1 MTQPLG
7 TFLAA
12 AEFNPRSLQKPLSWA
27 GHLPFA
33 AWLARRV
40 VPAIFVELGTH
51 SGNSYFAFC
60 QAVAEA
66 GLPTRCYAVDT
77 WQGDEHAGTYGED
90 VFQQVDAHNQ
100 QYYWEFSS
108 LLRMMFDEA
117 VDFFSDGS
125 IDLLHIDGLHT
136 YDAVRH
142 DFESW
147 LPKLAPGA
155 VVIFHDTNVRE
166 KGFGVWKFWEELKQR
181 FPRHFEFTHSHGL
194 GVLQIGGDETQDC
207 LAPLMANP
215 GEQQGIRQYFALL
228 GARIFEREQALHDI
242 EELRQAIA
250 DHRSVLSECEER
262 ISHQEKQVEELKEG
276 IAEHRRILTER
287 EEHISNLGQKREEL
301 QETLARREA
310 RIATLEQR
318 IAELERDLAAA
329 TGTLAT
335 TNNNLMAAYQLIE
348 ELQSS
353 TSWRITA
360 PLRMLS
366 TLARDGLRRL
376 QKSKDFY
383 ATVGDHGGPAK
394 VARKALRVWRRE
406 GFAGLRARWGRVP
419 HPLSLPAAPQAVP
432 PNPPVEAA
440 FTLQVVP
447 RYIDPQC
454 DQQPPQLVAE
464 PTVAIHLH
472 LFYPDMR
479 DEFATRLVAMP
490 CAFDLF
496 ISVPQGWAGEEA
508 LTAELKSFLPRVRRI
523 IVESVP
529 NRGRDIAPFIIQFG
543 ERLARY
549 DVIAHFHSKKS
560 PHCDQLA
567 GWCKDLLD
575 LLIGPPHGSGGRL
588 AQILNLLQVDAK
600 LIYPEGQPRI
610 IKDRTGWGGNYP
622 LAKEL
627 LEKHTALDIADF
639 PVVEF
644 PEGSM
649 FWTRG
654 ESMSEL
660 LRLPLRWNDFPREPI
675 PADGTLAHA
684 LERLLL
690 IFPSARPGRFYRLHS
705 GDSIHDYR
713 HYEEQLDFSQSRR
726 HRDVKVF
733 SYYLPQFH
741 PTPENDHWH
750 GKGFTEWTKV
760 RAANPLFEG
769 HYQQH
774 IPHPDF
780 GYYLLDHP
788 GVLRKQAESMRQAGI
803 DGQVFY
809 HYWFTGKLIL
819 EEPAQML
826 RDHPDI
832 EMPFCFCWA
841 NENWTRRWDGNEEDI
856 LLKQDYSPADARAFV
871 QYLIPFFRDARY
883 IRIEDRPVLFIYR
896 PASMPDAR
904 EYLEIWTEECAEQ
917 GLPRPYVVAVLTRG
931 AEDPRDFAMD
941 AGVERVLQ
949 DWTAG
954 AVADIRH
961 ELRPYEPLRG
971 SVLPYEQVA
980 EFYHNQTQAPQFT
993 WFRSLVAI
1001 WDNTARYG
1009 ADAFMVHGSTP
1020 RLFQQ
1025 WLESSIAHAQAHL
1038 PPDRRLVLVNAWN
1051 EWAEGAHL
1059 EPDSRYG
1066 YAYLNSVG
1074 RALSDQPYEADL
1086 NPDSPIPAGLRVRTS
1101 ITPEVQAALADDP
1114 ELERRFLQ
1122 MLARSTLFSRCRV
1135 QVEPASF
1142 AQKLTA
1148 RHGRSCVPVGEDA
1161 DFLLQ
1166 VRRIALLA
1174 PDVMEKMVRTACH
1187 VPGVGVVSNAY
1198 DCHFPLLEATANGS
1212 VNSSAAYQAPLLL
1225 LPLQGNGPACK
1236 NFRLRADAHTFV
1248 TYPCTRPP
1256 ENRPSISTII
1266 RYHQKG
1272 DLRLLKNAL
1281 YSLAAMQDCLVVPRI
1296 AAQDLDPDRTAEL
1309 EELLAE
1315 VPWPTGSTPR
1325 VFQYRSPSGSGD
1337 LRARMLTEILQ
1348 SVETRYAAFL
1358 DYDDLLMSHAYGAL
1372 LERLHRTGKAVAFG
1386 RVYSTDYHLD
1396 SGLFGERRQEF
1407 THGRSYDD
1415 YLATNH
1421 APLHSFLLDLHRLDL
1436 SNLRFDDDQRY
1447 LEDYYLTLQLFT
1459 RDNADWQ
1466 GLADSLFIGDYIHA
1480 VGGDNSLAF
1489 VEVEQRR
1496 AIVGGDQ
1503 YRRCEKRVRELKA
1516 TLKGARQ

>member
-1 MTQPLG
+1 MMTQSLE

-12 AEFNPRSLQKPLSWA
+12 AEFTPRSLQNPLSWA

-40 VPAIFVELGTH
+40 APAIFVELGTH
-51 SGNSYFAFC
+51 TGNSYFAFC
-60 QAVAEA
+60 QAVAQA

-77 WQGDEHAGTYGED
+77 WQGDEQAGAYGED
-90 VFQQVDAHNQ
+90 VFQQVDAHNRQ
-100 QYYWEFSS
+100 HYGEFSS
-108 LLRMMFDEA
+108 LLRMTFDEA
-117 VDFFSDGS
+117 VDSFSDGS
-125 IDLLHIDGLHT
+125 VDLLHIDGLHT
-136 YDAVRH
+136 YEAVRH
-142 DFESW
+142 DFETW
-147 LPKLAPGA
+147 LPKLSPGA
-155 VVIFHDTNVRE
+155 TVIFHDTNVRE
-166 KGFGVWKFWEELKQR
+166 KGFGVWKFWEELKQHY
-181 FPRHFEFTHSHGL
+181 PHHFEFTHSHGL
-194 GVLQIGGDETQDC
+194 GVLQLGDDEAQEG
-207 LAPLMANP
+207 LAPLMAAP
-215 GEQQGIRQYFALL
+215 EQRQQIRQYFALL
-228 GARIFEREQALHDI
+228 GARILEREQASRDM
-242 EELRQAIA
+242 EELRQ
-250 DHRSVLSECEER
+250 
-262 ISHQEKQVEELKEG
+262 G
-276 IAEHRRILTER
+276 IAEHHRILTER
-287 EEHISNLGQKREEL
+287 EERITRQKQQIEELRQGIAEHREILTEREERIFQLDRKIEEL
-301 QETLARREA
+301 QEARAMRET
-310 RIATLEQR
+310 RISTLEQST
-318 IAELERDLAAA
+318 AELDRDLAAV
-329 TGTLAT
+329 TGNLT
-335 TNNNLMAAYQLIE
+335 TAHQLIA

-360 PLRMLS
+360 PLRQLS
-366 TLARDGLRRL
+366 TLARGGLRGL
-376 QKSKDFY
+376 QKTRDFNG
-383 ATVGDHGGPAK
+383 AVRAHGGPVMA
-394 VARKALRVWRRE
+394 ARKAFRVWRRE
-406 GFAGLRARWGRVP
+406 GLAGVRARWRRVP
-419 HPLSLPAAPQAVP
+419 QPLSPPAVSQALP
-432 PNPPVEAA
+432 PNPPAEAA
-440 FTLQVVP
+440 STLQVVP
-447 RYIDPQC
+447 RYIDPRC
-454 DQQPPQLVAE
+454 DQQPPQLTAD
-464 PTVAIHLH
+464 PTIAIHLH

-479 DEFATRLVAMP
+479 DEFVTRLAAMP

-496 ISVPQGWAGEEA
+496 LSVPQNWKGEQD
-508 LTAELKSFLPRVRRI
+508 LTAELQSSLPRVRQI
-523 IVESVP
+523 IIEPVP

-543 ERLARY
+543 QRLARY

-588 AQILNLLQVDAK
+588 ARILNLLLDDAK
-600 LIYPEGQPRI
+600 LVYPEGQPRI

-627 LEKHTALDIADF
+627 LEKHTDLDIADY

-649 FWTRG
+649 FWARG
-654 ESMSEL
+654 ESMAEL
-660 LRLPLRWNDFPREPI
+660 LHLPLRWEDFPAEPI

-690 IFPSARPGRFYRLHS
+690 IVPSARPGRFYRLHS

-713 HYEEQLDFSQSRR
+713 HYEEQRDFSQTRR
-726 HRDVKVF
+726 HHDVKVL

-741 PTPENDHWH
+741 PIPENDRWH

-774 IPHPDF
+774 IPHTDL
-780 GYYLLDHP
+780 GCYLLDHP
-788 GVLRKQAESMRQAGI
+788 GVLRKQAEMMRKAGV

-819 EEPAQML
+819 EEPARML
-826 RDHPDI
+826 LEHPDI

-841 NENWTRRWDGNEEDI
+841 NENWTRRWDGNEDDI
-856 LLKQDYSPADARAFV
+856 LLKQDYSPADARAFI
-871 QYLIPFFRDARY
+871 QYLIPFFRDERY
-883 IRIEDRPVLFIYR
+883 IRVDGRPVLFIYR

-904 EYLEIWTEECAEQ
+904 QYLEIWAEECAEQ
-917 GLPRPYVVAVLTRG
+917 GLPRPYVVSVLTRG
-931 AEDPRDFAMD
+931 AEDPRDFEMD
-941 AGVERVLQ
+941 AGVERVLH

-980 EFYHNQTQAPQFT
+980 EFYRNQTQAPQFT
-993 WFRSLVAI
+993 WFRSLVPI

-1025 WLESSIAHAQAHL
+1025 WLESSIAHARTHL
-1038 PPDRRLVLVNAWN
+1038 PQDRRFVLVNAWN

-1074 RALSDQPYEADL
+1074 RALSEKPYEADL
-1086 NPDSPIPAGLRVRTS
+1086 NPHAPIPAGLRVRIS
-1101 ITPEVQAALADDP
+1101 ITPEVQAALADDQ
-1114 ELERRFLQ
+1114 ELESRFLQ
-1122 MLARSTLFSRCRV
+1122 VLARSTLFTDCSV
-1135 QVEPASF
+1135 QVEPDSIAH
-1142 AQKLTA
+1142 KLA
-1148 RHGRSCVPVGEDA
+1148 AHHGRSCAPLGEDA
-1161 DFLLQ
+1161 DYLLQ
-1166 VRRIALLA
+1166 VRRIALFA
-1174 PDVMEKMVRTACH
+1174 PDVIKKMLRTACQ
-1187 VPGVGVVSNAY
+1187 VPASGVVSNAY

-1212 VNSSAAYQAPLLL
+1212 VDSSAAYQAPLLL
-1225 LPLQGNGPACK
+1225 LPLQGNGQACK
-1236 NFRLRADAHTFV
+1236 NFRVRADAHTFV
-1248 TYPCTRPP
+1248 TYPCARPP
-1256 ENRPSISTII
+1256 GKRPRVSTII

-1272 DLRLLKNAL
+1272 DLGLLKNAL
-1281 YSLAAMQDCLVVPRI
+1281 YSLSAMQDCLVVPCI
-1296 AAQDLDPDRTAEL
+1296 AAQDLDPGRTAEL

-1315 VPWPTGSTPR
+1315 VPWLRGSAPQ
-1325 VFQYRSPSGSGD
+1325 VFHYRSPTGSGD
-1337 LRARMLTEILQ
+1337 LRARMLTETLKT
-1348 SVETRYAAFL
+1348 VKTRYAAFL

-1407 THGRSYDD
+1407 THGFSYDD

-1421 APLHSFLLDLHRLDL
+1421 APLHSFLLDLRQLDL
-1436 SNLRFDDDQRY
+1436 SGLTFVDDQRY

-1466 GLADSLFIGDYIHA
+1466 GLADSSFIGDYIHA
-1480 VGGDNSLAF
+1480 IGSDNTLAF
-1489 VEVEQRR
+1489 ADADQRR
-1496 AIVGGDQ
+1496 TIVEGDQ

-1516 TLKGARQ
+1516 ALEGS

>member
-1 MTQPLG
+1 MTQPLE

-12 AEFNPRSLQKPLSWA
+12 AEFTPRSLQKPLSWA

-40 VPAIFVELGTH
+40 APAIFVELGTH
-51 SGNSYFAFC
+51 TGNSYFAFC
-60 QAVAEA
+60 QAVAQA

-77 WQGDEHAGTYGED
+77 WQGDEQAGAYGED

-100 QYYWEFSS
+100 QHYGEFSS
-108 LLRMMFDEA
+108 LLRMTFDEA
-117 VDFFSDGS
+117 LDSFSDGS

-142 DFESW
+142 DFETW
-147 LPKLAPGA
+147 RPKLAPGA

-166 KGFGVWKFWEELKQR
+166 KGFGVWRLWEELKQR
-181 FPRHFEFTHSHGL
+181 YPRHFEFTHSHGL
-194 GVLQIGGDETQDC
+194 GVLQIGEEEAQER
-207 LAPLMANP
+207 LAPLMAGP
-215 GEQQGIRQYFALL
+215 DERQRIRHYFALL
-228 GARIFEREQALHDI
+228 GSRILERDQARQDI
-242 EELRQAIA
+242 EELRQGIA
-250 DHRSVLSECEER
+250 EHRRVLSEREER
-262 ISHQEKQVEELKEG
+262 ISRQEKQVEELREG

-287 EEHISNLGQKREEL
+287 EERISSLDQQRQDVEER
-301 QETLARREA
+301 LARREA
-310 RIATLEQR
+310 CAATLEQR
-318 IAELERDLAAA
+318 IAELEQDFAAA
-329 TGTLAT
+329 TD
-335 TNNNLMAAYQLIE
+335 NLSVAHTHLSAALQQIE
-348 ELQSS
+348 ELRAS
-353 TSWRITA
+353 TSWRITV

-366 TLARDGLRRL
+366 TLARGGLRRL
-376 QKSKDFY
+376 QRFRDFY
-383 ATVGDHGGPAK
+383 ASVRAHGGPVM

-406 GFAGLRARWGRVP
+406 GLAGLRARWRRP
-419 HPLSLPAAPQAVP
+419 HPLAPPVAPQALP
-432 PNPPVEAA
+432 PNPPAA
-440 FTLQVVP
+440 AASTLQVVP
-447 RYIDPQC
+447 RYIDPQW
-454 DQQPPQLVAE
+454 DQQPPQLAAE
-464 PTVAIHLH
+464 PTVGIHLH

-479 DEFATRLVAMP
+479 DEFVTRLAAMP

-496 ISVPQGWAGEEA
+496 LSVPQGWKGEQA
-508 LTAELKSFLPRVRRI
+508 LTAELQSSLPRVRQI
-523 IVESVP
+523 IIEPVP

-588 AQILNLLQVDAK
+588 AQILNLLLDDAK
-600 LIYPEGQPRI
+600 LVYPEGQPRI

-622 LAKEL
+622 LAEEL
-627 LEKHTALDIADF
+627 LAKHTDLDIADF

-649 FWTRG
+649 FWARG
-654 ESMSEL
+654 ESMSDL
-660 LRLPLRWNDFPREPI
+660 LHLPLRWEDFPPEPI

-690 IFPSARPGRFYRLHS
+690 IFPSARSGRFYRLHS

-713 HYEEQLDFSQSRR
+713 HYEEQRDFSQTRK
-726 HRDVKVF
+726 HRDVKVL

-741 PTPENDHWH
+741 PIPENDRWH

-774 IPHPDF
+774 IPHPDL
-780 GYYLLDHP
+780 GCYLLDHP
-788 GVLRKQAESMRQAGI
+788 GVLRKQAEMMRKAGV

-819 EEPAQML
+819 EEPARML
-826 RDHPDI
+826 LEHPDI

-841 NENWTRRWDGNEEDI
+841 NENWTRRWDGNEDDI
-856 LLKQDYSPADARAFV
+856 LLKQDYSPADARAFI
-871 QYLIPFFRDARY
+871 QYLIPFFRDERY
-883 IRIEDRPVLFIYR
+883 IRVEGRPVLFIYR

-904 EYLEIWTEECAEQ
+904 QYLEIWAEECAGQ
-917 GLPRPYVVAVLTRG
+917 GVPRPYVVSVLTRG
-931 AEDPRDFAMD
+931 AEDPRDFDMD
-941 AGVERVLQ
+941 AGVERVLH

-980 EFYHNQTQAPQFT
+980 EFYRDQTQAPPFT
-993 WFRSLVAI
+993 WFRSLVPI

-1020 RLFQQ
+1020 RLFQR
-1025 WLESSIAHAQAHL
+1025 WLESSIAHARTHL
-1038 PPDRRLVLVNAWN
+1038 PQDRRFVLVNAWN

-1074 RALSDQPYEADL
+1074 RALSEKPYEADL
-1086 NPDSPIPAGLRVRTS
+1086 NPDAPIPAGLRLRIS

-1114 ELERRFLQ
+1114 ELESRFLQ
-1122 MLARSTLFSRCRV
+1122 VLARSTLFSDCSV

-1142 AQKLTA
+1142 AHTLAA
-1148 RHGRSCVPVGEDA
+1148 RHGCQCAPAGEDA
-1161 DFLLQ
+1161 DYFLQ
-1166 VRRIALLA
+1166 VRRVALFA
-1174 PDVMEKMVRTACH
+1174 PDVIEKMLRTACH
-1187 VPGVGVVSNAY
+1187 VPGAGVVSNAY

-1212 VNSSAAYQAPLLL
+1212 VDSSAAYQAPLLL
-1225 LPLQGNGPACK
+1225 LPLQGNGQACK

-1248 TYPCTRPP
+1248 TYPCGRPP
-1256 ENRPSISTII
+1256 EKRPQVSTIL

-1272 DLRLLKNAL
+1272 DPGLLKNAL
-1281 YSLAAMQDCLVVPRI
+1281 YSLAAMQDCLVVPCI
-1296 AAQDLDPDRTAEL
+1296 AAQDLDPARTAEL
-1309 EELLAE
+1309 EDLLAE
-1315 VPWPTGSTPR
+1315 VPWPLGSAPQ
-1325 VFQYRSPSGSGD
+1325 VFHYRSHSGQGD
-1337 LRARMLTEILQ
+1337 LRARMLTETLQ
-1348 SVETRYAAFL
+1348 AVKTRYAAFL

-1372 LERLHRTGKAVAFG
+1372 LERLRHTGRAVAFG

-1407 THGRSYDD
+1407 THGFCYDD

-1421 APLHSFLLDLHRLDL
+1421 APLHSFLLDLRHLDL
-1436 SNLRFDDDQRY
+1436 SGLTFDDDQRY
-1447 LEDYYLTLQLFT
+1447 LEDYYLTLQLFS

-1466 GLADSLFIGDYIHA
+1466 GLADSFFIGDYIHA
-1480 VGGDNSLAF
+1480 VGSENTLAF
-1489 VEVEQRR
+1489 ADAGQRR
-1496 AIVGGDQ
+1496 AIVEGDQ
-1503 YRRCEKRVRELKA
+1503 YRRCENRVRELKA
-1516 TLKGARQ
+1516 SLKGEVP